1 MWDSLVPDKVS
12 DVSQA
17 SPSPLSPSQA
27 ANRRTLYLVLGFL
40 GFMAMILW
48 PSFMGQIHYQRTR
61 SELRAIRDAAAGAE
75 LASVGKLFTTL
86 ARVIGPSVVNVTSK
100 QRIRSLDDEIAAFH
114 GDVPQGIIS
123 ESVGSGVIV
132 ESGGIIITNY
142 HMVAN
147 FEEIDVQLA
156 DGRRFDGELLGA
168 DPASDL
174 AVLKIAAENLP
185 TAEWGD
191 SDSVEV
197 GEMVWAIGNPFGLDR
212 TLTYGIVSGIGRT
225 GVTDNPIQEFLQ
237 TDASIN
243 PGNSGGPLVDVH
255 GRIMGI
261 TTAMVGRDYRGIGF
275 AIPSN
280 TAKNVCQDI
289 RVSGHVERGYLGIDM
304 RPLSPQA
311 TRWRGILVAGV
322 EPQSPAAMAGIQPG
336 DVIVGFNGRE
346 INEANRLAL
355 LLTRALIGNEISLDI
370 VRDNEPK
377 QILVRIGRRP
387 RD

>member
-1 MWDSLVPDKVS
+1 VFHS
-12 DVSQA
+12 
-17 SPSPLSPSQA
+17 SPSPLSASQA
-27 ANRRTLYLVLGFL
+27 ANRRTSWLVLGFVGL
-40 GFMAMILW
+40 VAMILW

-75 LASVGKLFTTL
+75 LASIGKLFTTL

-100 QRIRSLDDEIAAFH
+100 QRIRSLDDELAAFH
-114 GDVPQGIIS
+114 GDVPRGIIS

-132 ESGGIIITNY
+132 ESDGIIVTNY

-156 DGRRFDGELLGA
+156 DGRRFVGELLGA
-168 DPASDL
+168 DAASDL
-174 AVLKIAAENLP
+174 AVLKIAADNLP
-185 TAEWGD
+185 KAEWGD

-212 TLTYGIVSGIGRT
+212 TITYGIVSGIGRT

-280 TAKNVCQDI
+280 TAKRVCQDI
-289 RVSGHVERGYLGIDM
+289 RLSGHVERGYLGIEM
-304 RPLSPQA
+304 RPLPSEA

-322 EPQSPAAMAGIQPG
+322 EPRSPAAMSGIQTG

-370 VRDNEPK
+370 VRDNESK
-377 QILVRIGRRP
+377 TILVRIGRRP

>member
-75 LASVGKLFTTL
+75 LVTTL

>member
-12 DVSQA
+12 DVFQA

-142 HMVAN
+142 HIVAN

>member
-100 QRIRSLDDEIAAFH
+100 QLIRSLDDEIAAFH